1 MLTAAMLLPPPPLA
15 AHVAFLGAAAFLLLV
30 VSLHLLEREFDP
42 SWRMLSEYSLGRF
55 GWLMRSAFVGL
66 GLGCLGDALATWPAM
81 TSIGGRAGVALLAAM
96 GLFGG
101 AAAFFDTDPITT
113 PSERLTPRGKIHN
126 VCGVTFIFGFPVP
139 ATLVARCLA
148 RAPAWGAA
156 RPWLLTATLLTW
168 AGVLVLFGAFV
179 YFGRR
184 HGGTSAGPD
193 VRIGWPNRFL
203 AATDVAWLMTVAV
216 LAAR

>member
-1 MLTAAMLLPPPPLA
+1 MLLPPPPLA
-15 AHVAFLGAAAFLLLV
+15 AHVALLGDAAFLLLV
-30 VSLHLLEREFDP
+30 VSLHFLEREFDP

-55 GWLMRSAFVGL
+55 GWLMRIAFVGL

-81 TSIGGRAGVALLAAM
+81 ASAGGRVGVALLATI

-113 PSERLTPRGKIHN
+113 PPERLTRRGKIHN
-126 VCGVTFIFGFPVP
+126 VCGVTFILGFPVP
-139 ATLVARCLA
+139 ATLVARGLA
-148 RAPAWGAA
+148 SSPAWVAA
-156 RPWLLTATLLTW
+156 RPWLLAATLLTW

-184 HGGTSAGPD
+184 HHGTSAGPD
-193 VRIGWPNRFL
+193 MRIGWRIASSRRPTSRG
-203 AATDVAWLMTVAV
+203 
-216 LAAR
+216 